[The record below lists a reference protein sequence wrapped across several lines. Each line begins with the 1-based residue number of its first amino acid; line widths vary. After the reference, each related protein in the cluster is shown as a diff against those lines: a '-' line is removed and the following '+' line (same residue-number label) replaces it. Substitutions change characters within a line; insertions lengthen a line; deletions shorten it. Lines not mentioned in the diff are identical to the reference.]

1 MNFKVE
7 DNKIILT
14 VPVKE
19 IKKNTKKKLEDFLNN
34 CPIVV
39 NPVELRTQ
47 AQNSLIHVLIEQYAY
62 ELGWI
67 TSELKKHFK
76 TEFSKATGIED
87 FETSK
92 TDIKTANQFISF
104 IIDHALS
111 NNINLYIYNK
121 HDKTFKNLL
130 EIDEVA
136 NRYII
141 ACLKS
146 KKCVICNSPADLEHW
161 KTISATK
168 GTYKNDD
175 GLDGLF
181 LPLCREHH
189 SEKHNIGV
197 KSFGAKYLI
206 QGVKLDEKMVF
217 ELLDIYPN
225 QFKLFRKNLKEGKY
239 GNLERHK
246 KF

>member
-92 TDIKTANQFISF
+92 VDISTANKFISF

-111 NNINLYIYNK
+111 NNINLYVYNK
-121 HDKTFKNLL
+121 RDKTFKNLL

-136 NRYII
+136 NRYVI

-146 KKCVICNSPADLEHW
+146 KKCVICNSDADLEHFDNVNQ
-161 KTISATK
+161 I
-168 GTYKNDD
+168 GGYKYDD
-175 GLDGLF
+175 GLKTRF
-181 LPLCREHH
+181 ISLCRKHH
-189 SEKHNIGV
+189 NEKHNTSREEFE
-197 KSFGAKYLI
+197 KKYHIKGIYLNE
-206 QGVKLDEKMVF
+206 KLVI
-217 ELLDIYPN
+217 ELKKIYPGH
-225 QFKLFRKNLKEGKY
+225 FKAFKEGQNAAAENNK
-239 GNLERHK
+239 
-246 KF
+246 

>member
-1 MNFKVE
+1 MYSFKVE
-7 DNKIILT
+7 NNKIIAT

-19 IKKNTKKKLEDFLNN
+19 IKENTKKKLEDYLNN

-47 AQNSLIHVLIEQYAY
+47 AQNALIHILIDQYAY

-67 TSELKKHFK
+67 ISELKKHFK
-76 TEFSKATGIED
+76 TEFEKATGIED

-92 TDIKTANQFISF
+92 TDIKTANLFISF

-111 NNINLYIYNK
+111 NNINLYIFNK
-121 HDKTFKNLL
+121 HDRTFKNIL

-146 KKCVICNSPADLEHW
+146 KKCVICNSDADLEHYDNVSQ
-161 KTISATK
+161 I
-168 GTYKNDD
+168 GGYKYDD
-175 GLDGLF
+175 GLKGRF
-181 LPLCREHH
+181 ISLCRKHH
-189 SEKHNIGV
+189 SEKHGIGRTEFE
-197 KSFGAKYLI
+197 KKYHIKGIYLN
-206 QGVKLDEKMVF
+206 EKIVI
-217 ELLDIYPN
+217 ELKKTYPGH
-225 QFKLFRKNLKEGKY
+225 FKAFKEGQNAARENSK
-239 GNLERHK
+239 
-246 KF
+246 

>member
-121 HDKTFKNLL
+121 HDKTFKNIL

-136 NRYII
+136 NRYVI

-161 KTISATK
+161 DNVNQI
-168 GTYKNDD
+168 GGYKYDD
-175 GLDGLF
+175 GLKGRF
-181 LPLCREHH
+181 ISLCRQHH
-189 SEKHNIGV
+189 NEKHNKGREEFKKDHIIEGI
-197 KSFGAKYLI
+197 YLNE
-206 QGVKLDEKMVF
+206 KLVS
-217 ELLDIYPN
+217 ELKKIYPGH
-225 QFKLFRKNLKEGKY
+225 FKAFKEGQNAARNNSK
-239 GNLERHK
+239 
-246 KF
+246 

>member
-62 ELGWI
+62 ELGCI

-92 TDIKTANQFISF
+92 LDISTANKFISF

-111 NNINLYIYNK
+111 NNINLYVYNK

-136 NRYII
+136 NRYVI

-146 KKCVICNSPADLEHW
+146 KKCVICNSDADLEHW
-161 KTISATK
+161 DNVNQIGGNK
-168 GTYKNDD
+168 YDD
-175 GLDGLF
+175 GLKGRF
-181 LPLCREHH
+181 ISLCRKHH
-189 SEKHNIGV
+189 NEKHNTSREEFE
-197 KSFGAKYLI
+197 KKYHIKGIYLNE
-206 QGVKLDEKMVF
+206 KLVSE
-217 ELLDIYPN
+217 
-225 QFKLFRKNLKEGKY
+225 LKEKY
-239 GNLERHK
+239 PGHFKAFKEAKNENRK
-246 KF
+246 VD